1 MKAEY
6 YEAPKTWSVT
16 EVPTLDASPGQ
27 VRIKVGQVGVCG
39 TDLHIHEGEFGAV
52 FPLVPGHEVVGVVDQ
67 LGEGVTRFRIGE
79 QVTVNPNVYCGQC
92 PYCLAGRLGQ
102 CAAMLGF
109 GSNFP
114 GFFAEYAIAEHT
126 LVFSTEG
133 LAPETAVFSE
143 PASCAMHGLESL
155 QMRPGGSA
163 LVLGAGPTG
172 LLLAQLIGSGGAS
185 SVTVAGPSQFK
196 LDTASTL
203 GVDRTVR
210 IARDDP
216 DANIAALL
224 AASPHGDGYDAVVE
238 ATGSPAVGDI
248 CVPLT
253 RSGGTVLIYGVTRGD
268 DVVRFRPFDV
278 FRREI
283 TIKGSFA
290 EMTSFGA
297 AIDAL
302 RGGRVRTDGI
312 ITHRY
317 SLDDYGLALEALR
330 SDRAAHKVVI
340 VP

>member
-1 MKAEY
+1 
-6 YEAPKTWSVT
+6 
-16 EVPTLDASPGQ
+16 
-27 VRIKVGQVGVCG
+27 
-39 TDLHIHEGEFGAV
+39 
-52 FPLVPGHEVVGVVDQ
+52 
-67 LGEGVTRFRIGE
+67 VTRFRIGE

>member
-1 MKAEY
+1 MKAVY
-6 YEAPKTWSVT
+6 YEAAETWSVT
-16 EVPTLDASPGQ
+16 DVPTPEAAPGQ
-27 VRIKVGQVGVCG
+27 VRVRVRQVGMCG
-39 TDLHIHEGEFGAV
+39 TDLHIHRGEFGAV

-67 LGEGVTRFRIGE
+67 LGDGVTRFRIGE
-79 QVTVNPNVYCGQC
+79 QVSVNPNVYCGQC

-102 CAAMLGF
+102 CADMLGF
-109 GSNFP
+109 GSNVH
-114 GFFAEYAIAEHT
+114 GFFAEYSIADHE

-133 LAPETAVFSE
+133 LDVETAVFSE

-163 LVLGAGPTG
+163 LVFGAGPTG
-172 LLLAQLIGSGGAS
+172 LLLAQLIASGGAS

-196 LDTASTL
+196 LDTASRL
-203 GVDRTVR
+203 GVDRTVL
-210 IARDDP
+210 ITRDDP
-216 DANIAALL
+216 DGNLARLL

-238 ATGSPAVGDI
+238 ATGSTVVGDI

-253 RSGGTVLIYGVTRGD
+253 RSGGTVLIYGVTRD
-268 DVVRFRPFDV
+268 EDVVRFHPFDV

-283 TIKGSFA
+283 TIRGSFA

-312 ITHRY
+312 ITHRF
-317 SLDDYGLALEALR
+317 SLDHYGDALETLR
-330 SDRAAHKVVI
+330 SDPTAHKVVI
-340 VP
+340 TP